1 MAHCARGTEPA
12 RDARR
17 SLPPRRVLVLRSGA
31 LGDFVLTLPVLA
43 AVRSL
48 LPHALVCYAGRGE
61 FGKLARRS
69 GLVDDLLDENRPEV
83 VALYSAEGQ
92 AHLKARPALTG
103 VAEGQAHL
111 KVRPAL
117 TGVEAPDAAS
127 AKEVGI
133 AQRLGRIDLAL
144 SFVSSD
150 AVARNL
156 LAAGAREVLSCSARP
171 PAGGAVHAADH
182 LMTILRG
189 RFDAPARAVPRL
201 SVPEGPRERA
211 RGALRERGLEPGGL
225 LLLHPGSGSPRKNWP
240 PQRFAELARRARD
253 ELGVGIAVALGPAE
267 EERAGELQSVLGPVA
282 EAWFDSLPLELLAG
296 ILSECAG
303 FVGSDSGVTHLA
315 AACGAPVAAVFG
327 PTDTEVWGPRGEH
340 VSVVRDPS
348 GELGRVGTGRVF
360 DALRSVLTRA

>member
-1 MAHCARGTEPA
+1 MAHGVCGAEPA
-12 RDARR
+12 CDARR

-43 AVRSL
+43 ALRSR
-48 LPHALVCYAGRGE
+48 LPGALVCYAGRGE

-69 GLVDDLLDENRPEV
+69 GLVDDIIDENRPEV
-83 VALYSAEGQ
+83 VALYSDA
-92 AHLKARPALTG
+92 A
-103 VAEGQAHL
+103 
-111 KVRPAL
+111 
-117 TGVEAPDAAS
+117 DAAS

-150 AVARNL
+150 LVARNL

-182 LMTILRG
+182 LMSILRG
-189 RFDAPARAVPRL
+189 RFDPPARAVPRL
-201 SVPEGPRERA
+201 PVPEGSRERA
-211 RGALRERGLEPGGL
+211 RGALRERGLEPGRL

-240 PQRFAELARRARD
+240 AERFAELARRARD

-267 EERAGELQSVLGPVA
+267 EERAGELRSVLGPVTQ
-282 EAWFDSLPLELLAG
+282 AWFDRSKLELLAG
-296 ILSECAG
+296 VLAECAG
-303 FVGSDSGVTHLA
+303 FVGNDSGVTHLA

-327 PTDTEVWGPRGEH
+327 PTDTEIWGPRGER
-340 VSVVRDPS
+340 VGVVRDPS
-348 GELGRVGTGRVF
+348 GELGRVGTGCVF
-360 DALRSVLTRA
+360 DALRSVLTRT

>member
-12 RDARR
+12 CDARR

-43 AVRSL
+43 ALRSL

-83 VALYSAEGQ
+83 VALFSAEGQ
-92 AHLKARPALTG
+92 AHLRARPALTG
-103 VAEGQAHL
+103 VDAA
-111 KVRPAL
+111 
-117 TGVEAPDAAS
+117 DAAS

-133 AQRLGRIDLAL
+133 AQRLGRVDLAL

-150 AVARNL
+150 VVARNL

-182 LMTILRG
+182 LMSILRG

-267 EERAGELQSVLGPVA
+267 EQRAGELQSALGPVA
-282 EAWFDSLPLELLAG
+282 QAWFDRLPLELLAG
-296 ILSECAG
+296 LLSGCAG
-303 FVGSDSGVTHLA
+303 FVGNDSGVTHLA

-327 PTDTEVWGPRGEH
+327 PTDTEVWGPRGRN
-340 VSVVRDPS
+340 VRVVRDPS
-348 GELGRVGTGRVF
+348 GELARVGTGRVLG
-360 DALRSVLTRA
+360 ALRSVLTRA